1 MISVNLEPLEKRPVS
16 AVGSAGLLLLGVA
29 ITGFGFFL
37 YFIGWLTARTAEN
50 SVMPEPA
57 VLQAQAQEQMLAYA
71 GSWLAFAG
79 TPIIML
85 GILAVVVVWL
95 IMD

>member
-16 AVGSAGLLLLGVA
+16 AVGSAGVLLLGVA
-29 ITGFGFFL
+29 ISGFGFFL
-37 YFIGWLTARTAEN
+37 YFIGWLTTITAERSN
-50 SVMPEPA
+50 LPEPA
-57 VLQAQAQEQMLAYA
+57 VIQAQAQEQMLAYA

-79 TPIIML
+79 VPVILL
-85 GILAVVVVWL
+85 GILAVTIVWL